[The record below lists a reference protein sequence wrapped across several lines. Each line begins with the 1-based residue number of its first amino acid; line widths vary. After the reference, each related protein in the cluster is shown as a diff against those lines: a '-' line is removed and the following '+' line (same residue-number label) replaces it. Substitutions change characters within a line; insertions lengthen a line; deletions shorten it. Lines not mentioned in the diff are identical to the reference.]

1 MKQTTETARVPPEP
15 LVTVLLPVFN
25 GETHLAAAIDSVFA
39 QTYANLELVVID
51 DGSTDSTAAIIAA
64 YDDPRLIAARNSVN
78 LGIVAA
84 LNQGLKLARGDLIAR
99 LDADDIA
106 DRRRLERQVD
116 RFNRDPD
123 IVALGTAIEY
133 IDSAGRVM
141 AVPRRLARRP
151 AFLRWRLLRGTCL
164 YHPTLMLHRGRAAAD
179 AYYSP
184 EFAHAEDYEL
194 LLRLSERH
202 VLDNLP
208 EPLVSLRLHAGSV
221 SMRFRDEQRAS
232 AARALI
238 HHARKTYGIGIPPG
252 AAQALIDPRHLF
264 AGAADE
270 DDSPVGTILDLE
282 RRFLSVETALAPED
296 HDAVIR
302 DVAFF
307 LWKIIAIAAS
317 DWQGGALL
325 RLRLATIAACMSALL
340 RRPVAAIEALKAP
353 PAFES
358 ADRRHGMPGL
368 EAR

>member
-1 MKQTTETARVPPEP
+1 MSNATDTARASANP

-25 GETHLAAAIDSVFA
+25 GEAHLAAAIDSVFA

-51 DGSTDSTAAIIAA
+51 DGSTDGSAAIIAG
-64 YDDPRLIAARNSVN
+64 YDDPRLIAARNPTN

-84 LNQGLKLARGDLIAR
+84 LNLGLRLASGELVAR

-123 IVALGTAIEY
+123 IVALGTAIAF
-133 IDSAGRVM
+133 IDSAGKVV

-164 YHPTLMLHRGRAAAD
+164 YHPTLMLHRGRAADD
-179 AYYSP
+179 AYYSA
-184 EFAHAEDYEL
+184 EFTHAEDYEL

-202 VLDNLP
+202 GLDNLP

-221 SMRFRDEQRAS
+221 SMRFRDQQRGS
-232 AARALI
+232 AACALI
-238 HHARKTYGIGIPPG
+238 HHARKTYGIDIPPG

-264 AGAADE
+264 AGAAGEGDL
-270 DDSPVGTILDLE
+270 PVGTILDLE
-282 RRFLSVETALAPED
+282 RRFLSVETGLALED
-296 HDAVIR
+296 RDAVIR

-307 LWKIIAIAAS
+307 LWKIVAIAVT
-317 DWQGGALL
+317 DWQGGVLL
-325 RLRLATIAACMSALL
+325 RLRLATIAACASALL
-340 RRPVAAIEALKAP
+340 RRPVAALEALRAP
-353 PAFES
+353 PS
-358 ADRRHGMPGL
+358 L
-368 EAR
+368 

>member
-1 MKQTTETARVPPEP
+1 MKQSREMSQVAPKP

-25 GETHLAAAIDSVFA
+25 GETHLATAIDSVFA
-39 QTYANLELVVID
+39 QTYGNLELVVID
-51 DGSTDSTAAIIAA
+51 DGSTDRTASIIAG
-64 YDDPRLIAARNSVN
+64 YDDPRLIAIRNPTN

-84 LNQGLKLARGDLIAR
+84 LNQGLRLARGELVAR

-106 DRRRLERQVD
+106 DRRGSKGRWIALIAT
-116 RFNRDPD
+116 PD
-123 IVALGTAIEY
+123 IVALGTAIAY

-164 YHPTLMLHRGRAAAD
+164 YHPTLMLHRGRAADD

-184 EFAHAEDYEL
+184 EFVHAEDYEL

-221 SMRFRDEQRAS
+221 SMRFRDQQRAS

-238 HHARKTYGIGIPPG
+238 RHARKVYGFAIPPG
-252 AAQALIDPRHLF
+252 TAQSLIDPRHLF
-264 AGAADE
+264 SGVLGQGDL
-270 DDSPVGTILDLE
+270 PVATVLDLE
-282 RRFLSVETALAPED
+282 RRFLTVETDLASED
-296 HDAVIR
+296 HNAVVR

-307 LWKIIAIAAS
+307 LWKIIAIAVT
-317 DWQGGALL
+317 DWQGGALCGSGL
-325 RLRLATIAACMSALL
+325 RPLSRA
-340 RRPVAAIEALKAP
+340 RRPSCGVQ
-353 PAFES
+353 
-358 ADRRHGMPGL
+358 
-368 EAR
+368 